1 MGDILV
7 EAVTGEGDGTEVKYA
22 DIVEATLPDVGEQR
36 LLTRRVNTLHNARH
50 PRCRPS
56 ARQHRV
62 LSQRSLQPSLALPS
76 SRRHVRRAFSTLALR
91 CTAVS
96 YHHKETCRPPACP
109 PNTVTDLLPV
119 REVVETLDPLLVPF
133 ISPFVGES
141 SSSLRL
147 RCRHRSAALAVLLPP
162 PPPPWRRL
170 WAAALKYPS
179 VHPPPP
185 LTPLLPS
192 PPSPEGLQ
200 VPINA
205 KAQEVRTTVVQ
216 SFAATAAASLATGL
230 LVGYLLG
237 RASGGGGRGGG
248 DDGSGGGGGRR

>member
-1 MGDILV
+1 MGSTEQQGAAGPAQATQEQKDSAQPQEQQQAKRQQRPRSLREHIMGLEPVTDRMLRWLPEWVRDVAQDRRRQLLYVERQIQRKLVNEFRAQARELAPVLHARGRMVGDILV

-22 DIVEATLPDVGEQR
+22 DIVEATLPDV
-36 LLTRRVNTLHNARH
+36 
-50 PRCRPS
+50 
-56 ARQHRV
+56 
-62 LSQRSLQPSLALPS
+62 
-76 SRRHVRRAFSTLALR
+76 
-91 CTAVS
+91 
-96 YHHKETCRPPACP
+96 
-109 PNTVTDLLPV
+109 VTDLLPV

-133 ISPFVGES
+133 ISPFV
-141 SSSLRL
+141 
-147 RCRHRSAALAVLLPP
+147 
-162 PPPPWRRL
+162 
-170 WAAALKYPS
+170 
-179 VHPPPP
+179 
-185 LTPLLPS
+185 
-192 PPSPEGLQ
+192 EGLQ